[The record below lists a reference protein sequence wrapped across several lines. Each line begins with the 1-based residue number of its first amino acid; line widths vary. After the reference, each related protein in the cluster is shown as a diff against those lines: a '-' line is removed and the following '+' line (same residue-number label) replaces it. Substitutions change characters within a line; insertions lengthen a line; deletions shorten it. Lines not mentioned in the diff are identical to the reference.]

1 MDSAEEGLVVRA
13 LDAPRVL
20 VVEDNQAIAHLVETL
35 LSQEGYAVEAA
46 ATGSAALARLET
58 DGIDLVLLDLILPDQ
73 NGLEVCRLLRE
84 KLATI
89 HLPILMI
96 KALASDEE
104 RLEGFDAG
112 ADDYITKPFH
122 TEELLSRVRVWSR
135 TRQRLQA
142 YQRRV
147 DAQERAL
154 RDAEH
159 RTLTAQVEGI
169 RLAARELSDLVNN
182 RIAMAKGTLELVES
196 EADLPRPLQTMTLH
210 AQERLAEAA
219 LAVQQLERVVQITVK
234 QTPTGPALDL
244 ARSTSS
250 KPKEADGVVPLG
262 DA

>member
-1 MDSAEEGLVVRA
+1 MDSAEEDLV
-13 LDAPRVL
+13 LPPPGAPRVL
-20 VVEDNQAIAHLVETL
+20 VVDDNQAIAHLVEAL
-35 LSQEGYAVEAA
+35 LSPEGYAVEVA
-46 ATGSAALARLET
+46 ATGRAALARLET
-58 DGIDLVLLDLILPDQ
+58 DDIDLVLLDLILPDQ
-73 NGLEVCRLLRE
+73 HGLAVCRLLRE
-84 KLATI
+84 KLARI
-89 HLPILMI
+89 YLPVLMLT
-96 KALASDEE
+96 ALASDEQ
-104 RLEGFDAG
+104 RVEGFAAG

-122 TEELLSRVRVWSR
+122 AEELLSRVGVWSR

-142 YQRRV
+142 YQQRV
-147 DAQERAL
+147 EAQEHAL

-250 KPKEADGVVPLG
+250 EPK
-262 DA
+262 